1 MNEILMKIDTEIF
14 EISENDYYT
23 KEAKENVIKGLV
35 KAKEIIQAEW
45 KATPTIIINLPSLS
59 DQDIEDYKDKLKEIF
74 DEKEKYEQ
82 KDLMTD
88 YHQAREIIKQYCQ
101 NEDCNEDC
109 KECTYPL
116 SVIRCGEEW
125 DYKGKQIEPCYSQ
138 NECKY
143 KENDLC
149 NIRKEYGYREL
160 KLPCPK
166 LQKPLT
172 KGDVIRE
179 ISNNAEL
186 AKEIFRFCNELSCN
200 YDFSMAGLLAH
211 LNQLVESEE

>member
-88 YHQAREIIKQYCQ
+88 YYQAREIIKQYCQ
-101 NEDCNEDC
+101 NEDCTEDC

-116 SVIRCGEEW
+116 SAIRCGEETE
-125 DYKGKQIEPCYSQ
+125 YKTEQ
-138 NECKY
+138 
-143 KENDLC
+143 KEN
-149 NIRKEYGYREL
+149 NRIESHTVK
-160 KLPCPK
+160 
-166 LQKPLT
+166 T
-172 KGDVIRE
+172 KGGVIRE
-179 ISNNAEL
+179 SNENL
-186 AKEIFRFCNELSCN
+186 ADYIIKFTV
-200 YDFSMAGLLAH
+200 LADKQRVIDY
-211 LNQLVESEE
+211 LNQPVESEERP